1 MMRGKVRKIGLIVL
15 LVCVLVGVAVL
26 LNATS
31 LGNKAASSALR
42 AQGGVMDTNK
52 YNYIRDKTCLSW
64 TVFGSIGFGLGGL
77 GLLLLGY
84 VYYKELES

>member
-1 MMRGKVRKIGLIVL
+1 MRGKVRKIGLIVL

-42 AQGGVMDTNK
+42 AHGVMDTNK

-64 TVFGSIGFGLGGL
+64 TVFGGIGFGLGGL